1 MHDVERILI
10 DESATI
16 RDAIAC
22 IDKSAKGIALVV
34 DARRRLRFTV
44 TDGDIRR
51 AVLRRL
57 PMSSNVAE
65 IAKFKVGTSY
75 EQPTSAPVG
84 TLKTELLVLMQQ
96 HSVRQLPLIDEDG
109 HVADLVTMDELL
121 PTDVL
126 SVEAVIMAG
135 GKGTRL
141 MPLTADT
148 PKPML
153 PVGDKPLL
161 EVIIGQIRAAGIHQV
176 NIATHQL
183 KDKITEHFGDGKRF
197 GIDIDYIDEE
207 SPLGTAGAL
216 GLMVPPIDPI
226 LVMNGDVLTRTDFRS
241 MVSYHKK
248 NEADLTVGVR
258 QYDLSV
264 PYGVVECDGPL
275 VKQLREKPIFNFMVN
290 AGIYV
295 VEPAVLSFI
304 PAGRRF
310 DMTDFIQTLMDN
322 GRRVVAFPV
331 IEYWLDI
338 GQHAEYEQA
347 QKDIVEQEWN

>member
-1 MHDVERILI
+1 
-10 DESATI
+10 
-16 RDAIAC
+16 
-22 IDKSAKGIALVV
+22 
-34 DARRRLRFTV
+34 
-44 TDGDIRR
+44 
-51 AVLRRL
+51 
-57 PMSSNVAE
+57 
-65 IAKFKVGTSY
+65 
-75 EQPTSAPVG
+75 
-84 TLKTELLVLMQQ
+84 
-96 HSVRQLPLIDEDG
+96 
-109 HVADLVTMDELL
+109 
-121 PTDVL
+121 
-126 SVEAVIMAG
+126 MAG
-135 GKGTRL
+135 GKRTRL

-161 EVIIGQIRAAGIHQV
+161 ELIIGQIRAAGIRQV

-183 KDKITEHFGDGKRF
+183 KEKITEHFGDGKRF

-216 GLMVPPIDPI
+216 GLIEPPADPI
-226 LVMNGDVLTRTDFRS
+226 LVMNGDVLTRMDFRS

-275 VKQLREKPIFNFMVN
+275 VKQLREKPMFNFMVN

-295 VEPAVLSFI
+295 VEPAVLSYI
-304 PAGRRF
+304 PAGKRF
-310 DMTDFIQTLMDN
+310 DMTDFIQTLMDS

-338 GQHAEYEQA
+338 GQHTDYQKA
-347 QKDIVEQEWN
+347 QDDMAVQGWNR